1 MFVGCKVLGIG
12 RLLSVNCF
20 HDNLL
25 LHKMLLTQWQ
35 TDLKDRTLLTLTV
48 TSLDSAMMHINN
60 HLTEVQSNARTVNM
74 QAIRI
79 GALIEAVK
87 DMLQAVTIKS
97 HASIHYLEFEILV
110 IMREVNLNRSTIETI
125 LKGI

>member
-1 MFVGCKVLGIG
+1 MFVGCQVLGIG

-20 HDNLL
+20 HDDLL
-25 LHKMLLTQWQ
+25 LRQMLLTQRQ
-35 TDLKDRTLLTLTV
+35 TNLKDRTLLTLTV
-48 TSLDSAMMHINN
+48 TSLDSTMVHIDN
-60 HLTEVQSNARTVNM
+60 HLTEVQPNARTVNM
-74 QAIRI
+74 QAIRV

-97 HASIHYLEFEILV
+97 HTGINDLELEILV
-110 IMREVNLNRSTIETI
+110 IVREIDIYRTAIETV